1 MNKLDKAYNQLLDLS
16 NTTDYHHYMHD
27 KYFAYKQQLKTIDK
41 TLGKEMAHIQDNRTP
56 EQHFMDICRGWLVED
71 VFAYLF
77 TLQPYKDLTLTFDNH
92 DQDRVIRVMR
102 REITADPDFKITY
115 KNITIRMEAQSMY
128 ADMPFFNIKEHK
140 ANRLLN
146 NNSYLL
152 HLNLAQRHIVLFKP
166 YHIQLGNYGVIEAFS
181 DRSKNILKYGFQ
193 YDIDELPEEMIATN
207 FVEELPKKIIS
218 LFY

>member
-77 TLQPYKDLTLTFDNH
+77 TLPPYKDLTLTFDNH

-140 ANRLLN
+140 ANRLIEN
-146 NNSYLL
+146 DSYLL

>member
-16 NTTDYHHYMHD
+16 NTVDYHHYMHD

-77 TLQPYKDLTLTFDNH
+77 TLPPYKDLTLTFDNH

-140 ANRLLN
+140 ANRLIEN
-146 NNSYLL
+146 DSYLL

>member
-193 YDIDELPEEMIATN
+193 YDIEELPSTMIATN

>member
-1 MNKLDKAYNQLLDLS
+1 MNKLDKALQQLLTLS
-16 NTTDYHHYMHD
+16 NTTEYHYYMHD

-41 TLGKEMAHIQDNRTP
+41 TLGKEMGYITDNRTP
-56 EQHFMDICRGWLVED
+56 EQHFMDIARGWLVED

-77 TLQPYKDLTLTFDNH
+77 SLPPYKDLTLTYDNH
-92 DQDRVIRVMR
+92 DKDRIIRVIRK
-102 REITADPDFKITY
+102 EITADPDFKITY
-115 KNITIRMEAQSMY
+115 KNITISMEAQSMY
-128 ADMPFFNIKEHK
+128 ANQPFFNIKEHK

-146 NNSYLL
+146 NNSYLS
-152 HLNLAQRHIVLFKP
+152 HLNIPHKHIVLFKP
-166 YHIQLGNYGVIEAFS
+166 YHIQLGNHGVIEAFS

-193 YDIDELPEEMIATN
+193 YDIDELPSTMIATN

>member
-140 ANRLLN
+140 TNRLIEN
-146 NNSYLL
+146 DSYLL

>member
-1 MNKLDKAYNQLLDLS
+1 MNKLDKAYKQLTTLS
-16 NTTDYHHYMHD
+16 NTTEYHHYMHD

-41 TLGKEMAHIQDNRTP
+41 TLGKGMGYITDNRSP

-77 TLQPYKDLTLTFDNH
+77 SLPPYKDLTLTFDNH
-92 DQDRVIRVMR
+92 DQDRIIRVMR

-115 KNITIRMEAQSMY
+115 KNITISMEAQSMY
-128 ADMPFFNIKEHK
+128 ANQQFFNIKEHK
-140 ANRLLN
+140 ANRLLI

-166 YHIQLGNYGVIEAFS
+166 YHIQLGNHGVIEAFS

-193 YDIDELPEEMIATN
+193 YDIDEIPCIMIATN

>member
-1 MNKLDKAYNQLLDLS
+1 MNKLDKAYKQLLDLS
-16 NTTDYHHYMHD
+16 NTVDYHHYMHN
-27 KYFAYKQQLKTIDK
+27 KYYPYKQQLNTIDK

-77 TLQPYKDLTLTFDNH
+77 TLPQYKELTLTFDNH

-102 REITADPDFKITY
+102 KEITADPDFKITY
-115 KNITIRMEAQSMY
+115 KNTTISMEAQSMY

-140 ANRLLN
+140 ANRLIEN
-146 NNSYLL
+146 DSYLL

-181 DRSKNILKYGFQ
+181 DRSKNILKYGYQ
-193 YDIDELPEEMIATN
+193 YDIDELPSTMIATN
-207 FVEELPKKIIS
+207 FVDDLPKKIIS

>member
-16 NTTDYHHYMHD
+16 NTVDYHHYMHD

-140 ANRLLN
+140 ANRLIEN
-146 NNSYLL
+146 DSYLL

>member
-1 MNKLDKAYNQLLDLS
+1 MNKLDKAYKQLLDLS
-16 NTTDYHHYMHD
+16 NTTSYHHYMHD

-92 DQDRVIRVMR
+92 DQDRIIRVMR
-102 REITADPDFKITY
+102 REITAAPDFKITY
-115 KNITIRMEAQSMY
+115 KNITISMEAQSMY
-128 ADMPFFNIKEHK
+128 ANQQFFNIKEHK
-140 ANRLLN
+140 ANRLLI

-166 YHIQLGNYGVIEAFS
+166 HHIQLGNHGVIEAFS
-181 DRSKNILKYGFQ
+181 DKSKNILKYGFQ
-193 YDIDELPEEMIATN
+193 YDIDEIPCIMIATN

-218 LFY
+218 LFT

>member
-1 MNKLDKAYNQLLDLS
+1 MNKLDKAYKQLTTLS
-16 NTTDYHHYMHD
+16 NTTEYHHYMHD
-27 KYFAYKQQLKTIDK
+27 KYFAYKQQLKTINNQLD
-41 TLGKEMAHIQDNRTP
+41 KEMAHIQDNRTP

-77 TLQPYKDLTLTFDNH
+77 SLPPYKDLTLTFDNH
-92 DQDRVIRVMR
+92 DKDRIIRVIRK
-102 REITADPDFKITY
+102 EITADPDFKITY
-115 KNITIRMEAQSMY
+115 KNITISMEAQSMY

-152 HLNLAQRHIVLFKP
+152 HLNIAQRHIVLFKP
-166 YHIQLGNYGVIEAFS
+166 YHIQLGNHGIIEAFS

-193 YDIDELPEEMIATN
+193 YDVDELPSTMIATN
-207 FVEELPKKIIS
+207 FVDDLPKKITS
-218 LFY
+218 LFW

>member
-1 MNKLDKAYNQLLDLS
+1 MNKLDKAYNQLLTLS
-16 NTTDYHHYMHD
+16 NTVDYHHYMHD

-71 VFAYLF
+71 VLCYLF
-77 TLQPYKDLTLTFDNH
+77 SLPQYKDLTLTFDNH

-193 YDIDELPEEMIATN
+193 YDIEELPSTMIATN